1 MDPALEGG
9 AEISGPETNQGG
21 GNYENRR
28 RQIGAQ
34 TYRARTS
41 QKHAFEDALA
51 PYCRGFLRLAARCL
65 LATGATRF

>member
-41 QKHAFEDALA
+41 KSTLLRTLA